1 MQKFKIPFQE
11 IGSIPQLIKDF
22 LNLEIPQFVDYTF
35 SLQHVESVVKQKSPQ
50 FSSEQRQ
57 ILVQV
62 LRNQLQNVALSE
74 KQSQNLEFLLRK
86 NTFTVTTGHQLNL
99 FSGPVFFIYKIL
111 QTIKTA
117 DFLNQNSENKF
128 VPIFW
133 MATED
138 HDFEEINHFK
148 TAQNFYQIKG
158 KSGGAV
164 GRIMIEDT
172 SFIDEFEKEFKDD
185 VFGTQ
190 LILLMKKAYQKGKT
204 LTEATQILVQ
214 ELFSEFGLLMIDGD
228 NVLLKNQMAEIFS
241 SELKDEIT
249 HHFSKENVQF
259 LSEKYGKVQVNP
271 REINLFYLSDTRNRI
286 VRKGNQFEVLDK
298 NLNFSFEEITND
310 FSKISPNAL
319 LRPVFQEKVLPN
331 IAYIGGNAEI
341 MYWLELPEV
350 FKQFGVAFPV
360 LIPRNSM
367 LFLRNKTFQKI
378 EKSGLDL
385 LDFFGNFQTKL
396 NQNLLQESPISE
408 LLISNEKA
416 IKENFESLKNK
427 ASITDITFKNLVEAE
442 ETRQLKSFARMK
454 KRLLR
459 AEKIKNSDRLD
470 FLQRLYLE
478 IHPSGNW
485 QERALNFSNFFA
497 ENGNEW
503 LKNCYQEMDVDKSML
518 ILMEY

>member
-1 MQKFKIPFQE
+1 MQKLKIPFQE
-11 IGSIPQLIKDF
+11 IGSIPQFIKDF
-22 LNLEIPQFVDYTF
+22 LNDEIPQFRNYRFTLEHITQVI
-35 SLQHVESVVKQKSPQ
+35 QQKSSL
-50 FSSEQRQ
+50 FSSQQRQ
-57 ILVQV
+57 ILVQA
-62 LRNQLQNVALSE
+62 LQKQLQNFTLSE
-74 KQSQNLEFLLRK
+74 KQSHHLELLLQR

-117 DFLNQNSENKF
+117 DFLNQNSEYKF

-138 HDFEEINHFK
+138 HDFEEIDHFK
-148 TAQNFYQIKG
+148 TEQNFYQIKG

-164 GRIMIEDT
+164 GRIVIEDV

-204 LTEATQILVQ
+204 LTEATQTLVQ

-228 NVLLKNQMAEIFS
+228 DVLLKNQMAAIFS

-249 HHFSKENVQF
+249 NQYSKENIQF
-259 LSEKYGKVQVNP
+259 ITNQYGKVQVNP
-271 REINLFYLSDTRNRI
+271 RGINLFYLSETRNRI
-286 VRKGNQFEVLDK
+286 VKNGDQYEVLDK
-298 NLNFSFEEITND
+298 NLKFSFEEITQD

-331 IAYIGGNAEI
+331 VAYIGGNAEI

-350 FKQFGVAFPV
+350 FKQFAVPFPV

-367 LFLRNKTFQKI
+367 LFLKNKTYQKI
-378 EKSGLDL
+378 EKSGLNI
-385 LDFFGNFQTKL
+385 LDFFGNFQVKL

-408 LLISNEKA
+408 LLAENEQA
-416 IKENFESLKNK
+416 IKTHFESLKNK
-427 ASITDITFKNLVEAE
+427 ASITDVTFKNLVEAE
-442 ETRQLKSFARMK
+442 ETRQMKSFSRMK

-459 AEKIKNSDRLD
+459 AEKIKNADRLD
-470 FLQRLYLE
+470 FLERLYLE

-497 ENGNEW
+497 ENGNVW
-503 LKNCYQEMDVDKSML
+503 LNNCYQEMDVDKSML
-518 ILMEY
+518 ILMEN

>member
-1 MQKFKIPFQE
+1 
-11 IGSIPQLIKDF
+11 
-22 LNLEIPQFVDYTF
+22 
-35 SLQHVESVVKQKSPQ
+35 
-50 FSSEQRQ
+50 
-57 ILVQV
+57 
-62 LRNQLQNVALSE
+62 
-74 KQSQNLEFLLRK
+74 
-86 NTFTVTTGHQLNL
+86 
-99 FSGPVFFIYKIL
+99 
-111 QTIKTA
+111 
-117 DFLNQNSENKF
+117 
-128 VPIFW
+128 
-133 MATED
+133 
-138 HDFEEINHFK
+138 
-148 TAQNFYQIKG
+148 
-158 KSGGAV
+158 
-164 GRIMIEDT
+164 
-172 SFIDEFEKEFKDD
+172 
-185 VFGTQ
+185 
-190 LILLMKKAYQKGKT
+190 MKKAYQKGKT

-228 NVLLKNQMAEIFS
+228 DALLKNQMVEIFS

-249 HHFSKENVQF
+249 HHFSKENVRF

-286 VRKGNQFEVLDK
+286 VKKGDQFEVLDK
-298 NLNFSFEEITND
+298 NLSFTFEEITQD

-350 FKQFGVAFPV
+350 FKQFEVAFPI

-367 LFLRNKTFQKI
+367 LFLRNKTYQKI
-378 EKSGLDL
+378 EKSGLNI
-385 LDFFGNFQTKL
+385 LDFFGNFRTKL
-396 NQNLLQESPISE
+396 NQNLLQESAVSE

-427 ASITDITFKNLVEAE
+427 ASLTDVTFKNLVEAE

-459 AEKIKNSDRLD
+459 AEKIKNADRLD
-470 FLQRLYLE
+470 FLERLYLE

-485 QERALNFSNFFA
+485 QERALNFSSFFA
-497 ENGNEW
+497 ENGSVW
-503 LKNCYQEMDVDKSML
+503 LKNCYQKMDVDKSML